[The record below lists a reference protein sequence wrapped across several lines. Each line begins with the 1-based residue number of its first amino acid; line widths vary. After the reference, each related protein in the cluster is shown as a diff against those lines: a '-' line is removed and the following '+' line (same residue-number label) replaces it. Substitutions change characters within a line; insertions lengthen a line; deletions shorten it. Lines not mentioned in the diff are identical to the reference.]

1 MPNIFATP
9 EKGLNRTRLFQV
21 GIEALEKA
29 GWKVERISG
38 SGKSSV
44 RRITKGA
51 VSRSVSIRT
60 TQDTAIAFPRNRDD
74 TDWGTLADVD
84 VDLAVSVDDR
94 ENPRFAQA
102 HFIEG
107 DEMRARF
114 NRAYAA
120 RKAADHVIP
129 VGRGVWLSLY
139 EKESTNPVSL
149 VGAGAGLDHPPIY
162 KAPLAQGEITEST
175 RPVTSHAD
183 DNREIGE
190 HLTIAE
196 AKRRLALSFGVDPSS
211 IKITV
216 EG

>member
-21 GIEALEKA
+21 GIEALEKT
-29 GWKVERISG
+29 GWKVERIAG

-44 RRITKGA
+44 RRITKGG

-60 TQDTAIAFPRNRDD
+60 TQDTAIAFPRNSDD

-84 VDLAVSVDDR
+84 VVLAVSVDDR

-120 RKAADHVIP
+120 RKAANHIIP

-149 VGAGAGLDHPPIY
+149 VGAGAGLDHPAIY
-162 KAPLAQGEITEST
+162 KAPLAQSETDQSPAST
-175 RPVTSHAD
+175 DAAED
-183 DNREIGE
+183 ERENE
-190 HLTIAE
+190 ARLTIAE
-196 AKRRLALSFGVDPSS
+196 AKRRLALTFGVEPSS